1 MKVFKFG
8 GASVKDAES
17 VRNVLSILSNY
28 QDEKIIVVV
37 SAMGKTTNALEQVV
51 AFYYNNNQEK
61 AFQRLSEIKQFHEQ
75 IIDKLFLPDQKSSV
89 TSRVNN
95 YFVEIEWAIED
106 APTGTFDFEYDQIVS
121 FGELISTTIIHE
133 FIHLNALKCAWID
146 ARDVIETDN
155 KYREARINWEAT
167 SNNSKKITDL
177 FQQNNYVI
185 SQGFIGVTS
194 ENYTTTLGREGSDFT
209 AAIFAHI
216 VNADSV
222 TIWKDVPGVL
232 NADPKFFSDTVKLNS
247 MSYEDAIELSYFGV
261 SVIHPRTVQPL
272 RNKQIPLFVRSFMD
286 FSQEGTII
294 DNKHE
299 SSTLIPCFI
308 VKKKQSI
315 LTLSPRDFSFIAE
328 DHFKAIFSCFS
339 DLGIKIN
346 LIQNSAVTF
355 RACMDSDTQKQRAT
369 QEMLEGTFDIK
380 WVDDL
385 ELVTIRNYN
394 DGIVE
399 RMTRNKKVLLEQR
412 NKTTI
417 RLVLK

>member
-1 MKVFKFG
+1 
-8 GASVKDAES
+8 
-17 VRNVLSILSNY
+17 
-28 QDEKIIVVV
+28 
-37 SAMGKTTNALEQVV
+37 
-51 AFYYNNNQEK
+51 
-61 AFQRLSEIKQFHEQ
+61 
-75 IIDKLFLPDQKSSV
+75 
-89 TSRVNN
+89 
-95 YFVEIEWAIED
+95 
-106 APTGTFDFEYDQIVS
+106 
-121 FGELISTTIIHE
+121 
-133 FIHLNALKCAWID
+133 
-146 ARDVIETDN
+146 
-155 KYREARINWEAT
+155 
-167 SNNSKKITDL
+167 
-177 FQQNNYVI
+177 
-185 SQGFIGVTS
+185 
-194 ENYTTTLGREGSDFT
+194 
-209 AAIFAHI
+209 
-216 VNADSV
+216 
-222 TIWKDVPGVL
+222 
-232 NADPKFFSDTVKLNS
+232 

-355 RACMDSDTQKQRAT
+355 RACMDSDAQKQQTT